1 MMIGLCLLMRQA
13 AIILA
18 SLIGSKFVAGWNFM
32 FLGMFEID
40 KLNAPG
46 LAVAFMWSFALGNF
60 SDCTPGRLFQLP
72 RDYFPLEL
80 TASF

>member
-13 AIILA
+13 GIILG
-18 SLIGSKFVAGWNFM
+18 SLIGSNFVASWNFM

-46 LAVAFMWSFALGNF
+46 LAVALMWSFALGKSF
-60 SDCTPGRLFQLP
+60 DCAAATVG
-72 RDYFPLEL
+72 FPKIIFR
-80 TASF
+80 SS

>member
-13 AIILA
+13 GIILG

-60 SDCTPGRLFQLP
+60 FLIAQLEGSFNFPGI
-72 RDYFPLEL
+72 
-80 TASF
+80 SFRSS